1 MDLNKLDL
9 TFLIDRAKAIQIR
22 NEVIDEY
29 FSWGNLLSPEEE
41 KKYLIMIWNLK
52 SYIIKHKR
60 LNKQNIWICMMPYI
74 I

>member
-29 FSWGNLLSPEEE
+29 FSWGDLLSKEEE
-41 KKYLIMIWNLK
+41 SKYLKMIEQLTNVISNLK
-52 SYIIKHKR
+52 GG
-60 LNKQNIWICMMPYI
+60 NGEW
-74 I
+74 

>member
-9 TFLIDRAKAIQIR
+9 TFLIDRAKAIKIR

-41 KKYLIMIWNLK
+41 KKYLKMIEQLTNVVSNLK
-52 SYIIKHKR
+52 GG
-60 LNKQNIWICMMPYI
+60 NGEW
-74 I
+74 